1 MVDNMETLE
10 QLINKCETFV
20 KENKEN
26 KEECWFRFTYS
37 SVMFRWIVWAEYIGS
52 SSLTFSDP
60 DFKEA
65 ILKFINYFEL

>member
-1 MVDNMETLE
+1 METLE

-37 SVMFRWIVWAEYIGS
+37 SVMF
-52 SSLTFSDP
+52 
-60 DFKEA
+60 
-65 ILKFINYFEL
+65 